1 MTKTD
6 YPIYTDDGKLFCKK
20 ITGEDGTQ
28 ILEGPKG
35 MRITI
40 ENLNKQYYSPSVANK
55 KRGKI
60 QQRGR

>member
-20 ITGEDGTQ
+20 TLGEHGEE

-35 MRITI
+35 LKIAFSD
-40 ENLNKQYYSPSVANK
+40 LQKQVFDPSTANK
-55 KRGKI
+55 RRGKI
-60 QQRGR
+60 QHAR